1 MLLSARVRM
10 WYRLHRWSSLIC
22 TLFILV
28 SCVTGLPLIFHDE
41 IEHLMRP
48 GHNETRAVEDT
59 ASVSLQELV
68 ERTEQ
73 RHPGMH
79 PLFVTRDDQEPRVN
93 VTLSLNG
100 SSNLTQRVVETYDSR
115 TGAKLEATVPG
126 QDFMD
131 KLLELHRDL
140 FTGTPGELLMG
151 AMAFLLLVS
160 LITGTIIYRPFMR
173 RLKFGTV
180 RWTSAK
186 KLPWFDL
193 HNLLGIVALCWM
205 LVVAGTG
212 VLNAVSTPLF
222 ALWRADAMA
231 KTLAPYRGDPAVT
244 QTVSLDMVAA
254 AAEKA
259 LPGRRVTG
267 IAYPHPDYS
276 SPWHFLVYTKGT
288 TPVTSRIFTPAL
300 VDAKT
305 GIVTSS
311 QQFPWY
317 IHALEVSRPLHFGDY
332 GGLPLKVLWMVLD
345 IIMIGVLT
353 SGLVLWWKKRGTPS
367 QNLT

>member
-1 MLLSARVRM
+1 MGCIRSAVHVHYRSRSSCTSKERMLQSARVRM

-126 QDFMD
+126 QDF
-131 KLLELHRDL
+131 
-140 FTGTPGELLMG
+140 
-151 AMAFLLLVS
+151 
-160 LITGTIIYRPFMR
+160 
-173 RLKFGTV
+173 
-180 RWTSAK
+180 
-186 KLPWFDL
+186 
-193 HNLLGIVALCWM
+193 
-205 LVVAGTG
+205 
-212 VLNAVSTPLF
+212 
-222 ALWRADAMA
+222 
-231 KTLAPYRGDPAVT
+231 
-244 QTVSLDMVAA
+244 
-254 AAEKA
+254 
-259 LPGRRVTG
+259 
-267 IAYPHPDYS
+267 
-276 SPWHFLVYTKGT
+276 
-288 TPVTSRIFTPAL
+288 
-300 VDAKT
+300 
-305 GIVTSS
+305 
-311 QQFPWY
+311 
-317 IHALEVSRPLHFGDY
+317 
-332 GGLPLKVLWMVLD
+332 
-345 IIMIGVLT
+345 
-353 SGLVLWWKKRGTPS
+353 
-367 QNLT
+367 

>member
-1 MLLSARVRM
+1 
-10 WYRLHRWSSLIC
+10 
-22 TLFILV
+22 
-28 SCVTGLPLIFHDE
+28 
-41 IEHLMRP
+41 
-48 GHNETRAVEDT
+48 
-59 ASVSLQELV
+59 
-68 ERTEQ
+68 
-73 RHPGMH
+73 
-79 PLFVTRDDQEPRVN
+79 
-93 VTLSLNG
+93 
-100 SSNLTQRVVETYDSR
+100 
-115 TGAKLEATVPG
+115 
-126 QDFMD
+126 
-131 KLLELHRDL
+131 
-140 FTGTPGELLMG
+140 
-151 AMAFLLLVS
+151 
-160 LITGTIIYRPFMR
+160 
-173 RLKFGTV
+173 
-180 RWTSAK
+180 
-186 KLPWFDL
+186 
-193 HNLLGIVALCWM
+193 M